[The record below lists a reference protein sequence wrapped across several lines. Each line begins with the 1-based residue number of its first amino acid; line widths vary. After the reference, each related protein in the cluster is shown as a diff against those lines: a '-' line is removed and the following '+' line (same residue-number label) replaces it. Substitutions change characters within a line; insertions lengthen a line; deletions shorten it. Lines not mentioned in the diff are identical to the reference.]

1 MKQEKIKSIAKCV
14 LGVLGVAGVLT
25 IAAVA
30 PNSVQMLKMF
40 GLKDKKY
47 KTKSVYSS
55 LKRMQSQ
62 RLIEITE
69 KDDQTAIRITEKGKK
84 KFLSFNFETMII
96 PIPKKWDGKWRIIGF
111 DIPEK
116 KKQAREALRNKMR
129 ELGFITLQK
138 SLFVLPYDC
147 KKEVEFI
154 GEFFGVGKYIV
165 YIEASFINNR
175 EYYKEQFNLI

>member
-1 MKQEKIKSIAKCV
+1 MQKEKIKSIARCV
-14 LGVLGVAGVLT
+14 LAVLGVAGVLT

-40 GLKDKKY
+40 GLKDKRY
-47 KTKSVYSS
+47 KTRSVYSS
-55 LKRMQSQ
+55 LKRMQSR

-69 KDDQTAIRITEKGKK
+69 NDGQTTIRITENGRKR
-84 KFLSFNFETMII
+84 LLNYNFETMTV
-96 PIPKKWDGKWRIIGF
+96 PAPKKWDGKWRIVGF

-129 ELGFITLQK
+129 ELGFMVLQK

-147 KKEVEFI
+147 KKEIEFI
-154 GEFFGVGKYIV
+154 GEFFGVNKHIIYA
-165 YIEASFINNR
+165 EASFISNQ
-175 EYYKEQFNLI
+175 EYYKEQLGLN

>member
-1 MKQEKIKSIAKCV
+1 MQKEKIKSIARCV
-14 LGVLGVAGVLT
+14 LAVLGVAGVLT

-40 GLKDKKY
+40 GLKDKRY
-47 KTKSVYSS
+47 KTRSVYSS
-55 LKRMQSQ
+55 LKRMQNR

-69 KDDQTAIRITEKGKK
+69 NDGQTTIRITENGRKR
-84 KFLSFNFETMII
+84 LLNYNFETMTV
-96 PIPKKWDGKWRIIGF
+96 PAPKKWDGKWRIVGF

-129 ELGFITLQK
+129 ELGFMVLQK

-147 KKEVEFI
+147 KKEIEFI
-154 GEFFGVGKYIV
+154 GEFFGVNKHIV
-165 YIEASFINNR
+165 YAEASFISNQ
-175 EYYKEQFNLI
+175 EYYKEQFNFG

>member
-1 MKQEKIKSIAKCV
+1 MQKEKIKSIARCV
-14 LGVLGVAGVLT
+14 LAVLGVAGVLT

-40 GLKDKKY
+40 GLKDKRY
-47 KTKSVYSS
+47 KTRSVYSS
-55 LKRMQSQ
+55 LKRMQSR

-69 KDDQTAIRITEKGKK
+69 NDGQTTIRITENGRKR
-84 KFLSFNFETMII
+84 LLNYNFETMTV
-96 PIPKKWDGKWRIIGF
+96 PAPKKWDGKWRIVGF

-129 ELGFITLQK
+129 ELGFMVLQK

-147 KKEVEFI
+147 KKEIEFI
-154 GEFFGVGKYIV
+154 GEFFGVNKHIV
-165 YIEASFINNR
+165 YAEASFISNQ
-175 EYYKEQFNLI
+175 EYYKEQFNFG

>member
-1 MKQEKIKSIAKCV
+1 MQKEKIKSIAKCV

-40 GLKDKKY
+40 GLKDKRY

-55 LKRMQSQ
+55 LRRMQNQ
-62 RLIEITE
+62 RLIEITD
-69 KDDQTAIRITEKGKK
+69 KGDQTIISITEKGKK
-84 KFLSFNFETMII
+84 KFLSFNFEMMTV
-96 PIPKKWDGKWRIIGF
+96 PIPKKWDGKWRIVGF

-129 ELGFITLQK
+129 ELGFMTLQK

-147 KKEVEFI
+147 KKEIEFI
-154 GEFFGVGKYIV
+154 GEIFGVYKHIV
-165 YIEASFINNR
+165 YAEASFISNQ
-175 EYYKEQFNLI
+175 EYYKEQFNLA

>member
-1 MKQEKIKSIAKCV
+1 MQKEKIKSIARCV
-14 LGVLGVAGVLT
+14 IGVLGVVGVLT
-25 IAAVA
+25 IVAVA

-40 GLKDKKY
+40 GLKDKRY

-55 LKRMQSQ
+55 LKRMQNQ

-69 KDDQTAIRITEKGKK
+69 KGDQTIISITDKGKK
-84 KFLSFNFETMII
+84 KFLSYNIETMAIFA
-96 PIPKKWDGKWRIIGF
+96 PKKWDGKWRIVGF

-129 ELGFITLQK
+129 ELGFIALQK

-147 KKEVEFI
+147 KKEIEFI
-154 GEFFGVGKYIV
+154 GEFFGVNKHIIYA
-165 YIEASFINNR
+165 EAGFINNQ
-175 EYYKEQFNLI
+175 EYYKEQFCLS